1 MARRELTGAALTAR
15 QLKKELTRVFPGVKF
30 SVKSE
35 YFSGGNAVNVS
46 WEDGPTKRLVE
57 FYTEKYKNS
66 RFDGMTDSTIAV
78 KIAPE
83 LGCEGANYIGVAR
96 SLSRAREIAI
106 KKMIAKTGERER
118 SAAFYEERHPEIWPD
133 AYRQMWREYETVRA
147 QAAAAAEAERRQ
159 REEAAKKIVPIG
171 PYLEKARREKEERE
185 TLRQMKEAIKNMPLE
200 NLAALAAAIAD
211 GDKKEAYRI
220 FLLNAV
226 EKMTGI
232 E

>member
-35 YFSGGNAVNVS
+35 YFSGGNAVNIS

-57 FYTEKYKNS
+57 SYTEKYKNS
-66 RFDGMTDSTIAV
+66 KFDGMTDSTIAV
-78 KIAPE
+78 KISPE
-83 LGCEGANYIGVAR
+83 LGCEGANYIGMAR

-106 KKMIAKTGERER
+106 KKMIAKMGERER

-147 QAAAAAEAERRQ
+147 LPLRPRQ
-159 REEAAKKIVPIG
+159 NGVNAKKPRRRLFRSGRIWKRHGKRKNLPNFAGEFGRQSKTCLSKTFIFSRPQWPAETRKRPIG
-171 PYLEKARREKEERE
+171 LFSSAKSKR
-185 TLRQMKEAIKNMPLE
+185 
-200 NLAALAAAIAD
+200 
-211 GDKKEAYRI
+211 
-220 FLLNAV
+220 
-226 EKMTGI
+226 
-232 E
+232 